1 MLFAGN
7 SQDSRT
13 GSDSKKARESSS
25 EGSVMSEPPV
35 TVDMAAGLVQHDLI
49 RNRNKDQYSNRSY
62 PPSSQASP
70 IDPNRVDGDGRN
82 PDHLLRTRETSN
94 PYEKKSPGLAQR
106 LSSRF
111 SARPAEHNL
120 DSTHG
125 ELLSQELRKAESG
138 GFGLRHLFEGWTGQ
152 DMAMDLGTA
161 NTLVYVRGRGIVLNE
176 PSVVAVREDD
186 RKPIAVGR
194 AAKEMYGKTSRN
206 IRCVR
211 PMKDGVI
218 ADFDITHIMIR
229 EFITRV
235 SHRWQLRRPRLIVSI
250 PSGVTM
256 VEKRAVVDAALA
268 SGARQV
274 NLIEEP
280 MAAAIGSGVPVR
292 EVGGNM
298 IVDIGGG
305 TTEVAVISLG
315 ATAYAESV
323 RIAGDE
329 MDEAIE
335 IFIRRAFNL
344 QIGIFEAE
352 RIKLTIGSAMPMA
365 QPREMK
371 IFGRDLA
378 TGVPREMIID
388 DSIVRR
394 ALREPVSAIVDAVI
408 RALERTSPELAED
421 IIQKGVYLAG
431 GGALLAG
438 LPERLS
444 LESGLK
450 FLRAADPLTAIV
462 RGTGQ
467 VIEAFK
473 EYRGVCIS

>member
-1 MLFAGN
+1 MRAIG
-7 SQDSRT
+7 SREQFDV
-13 GSDSKKARESSS
+13 SEIDMSS
-25 EGSVMSEPPV
+25 
-35 TVDMAAGLVQHDLI
+35 GLVQHDLI
-49 RNRNKDQYSNRSY
+49 R
-62 PPSSQASP
+62 
-70 IDPNRVDGDGRN
+70 
-82 PDHLLRTRETSN
+82 
-94 PYEKKSPGLAQR
+94 
-106 LSSRF
+106 
-111 SARPAEHNL
+111 PAENVRPKPEQTIGAPTYKPNKRGVRTFL
-120 DSTHG
+120 D
-125 ELLSQELRKAESG
+125 
-138 GFGLRHLFEGWTGQ
+138 GWLGQ

-161 NTLVYVRGRGIVLNE
+161 NTLIYIRGKGIILNE

-186 RKPIAVGR
+186 GKPVAVGR
-194 AAKEMYGKTSRN
+194 AAKEMYGKTSRS

-218 ADFDITHIMIR
+218 ADFDITHLMIKD
-229 EFITRV
+229 FITRV
-235 SHRWQLRRPRLIVSI
+235 SNRWQLRRPRLIVSV
-250 PSGVTM
+250 PSGITM

-268 SGARQV
+268 SGAREIH
-274 NLIEEP
+274 LIEEP
-280 MAAAIGSGVPVR
+280 MAAAIGSGVSVR
-292 EVGGNM
+292 ECGGNM

-335 IFIRRAFNL
+335 VFIRRAFNL

-352 RIKLTIGSAMPMA
+352 RIKLAIGSAMPMS
-365 QPREMK
+365 QPRELK

-378 TGVPREMIID
+378 TGTPREMVVDDAII
-388 DSIVRR
+388 RR
-394 ALREPVSAIVDAVI
+394 ALREPLSAIVDAVL

-421 IIQKGVYLAG
+421 IIRKGVYLAG

-467 VIEAFK
+467 VLEGFK
-473 EYRGVCIS
+473 DYKAVCIS